1 MAWTQTDVD
10 AKKAEIATMVKSV
23 AYGDKNVTNFDIDQQ
38 LKLLAVM
45 EAEVAAGSGAT
56 SVGRCTIAGF
66 SRD

>member
-1 MAWTQTDVD
+1 MAWTQSDVD
-10 AKKAEIATMVKSV
+10 ALKTAIAGGVKSV
-23 AYGDKNVTNFDIDQQ
+23 SYSDKTVVYHTLTEMLQALQ
-38 LKLLAVM
+38 AM